1 MFKVELVSVD
11 STQKP
16 AVTRVEALRWWRWFC
31 GVPAQLT
38 LDVRVSGGIKSPAVK
53 IVGLLTHCVAWF

>member
-16 AVTRVEALRWWRWFC
+16 AVTGVEAPRWWRWFC

-38 LDVRVSGGIKSPAVK
+38 LDGVSGGIKSPAVK